1 MIRSAYDGC
10 RGECGSRGPRRGVRR
25 SAERLFDSWDG
36 YGVIASNGCTVV
48 TAQPTLPSGAGGRE
62 EPVVLVIDD
71 DMAMRESLTSLFQ
84 SVGLRVK
91 VFGSAPELLQC
102 RLPNAPSCLVLDI
115 RLPGISGLDFQ
126 VEMAKSG
133 IHIPIIFMTGHGDI
147 PMSVQA
153 MKAGAVDFLTKPF
166 RHQEMLH
173 AVTQALDVDRK
184 RRVHEKTVS
193 DLRLLYESLTA
204 REREVL
210 ALVTAGM
217 MNKLIAEELGVSE
230 ITVKVHRSHVMRKM
244 RTRSLADLARIA
256 DTLGIRPDKPKRI

>member
-1 MIRSAYDGC
+1 M
-10 RGECGSRGPRRGVRR
+10 
-25 SAERLFDSWDG
+25 
-36 YGVIASNGCTVV
+36 V
-48 TAQPTLPSGAGGRE
+48 TRPTLPSDVIEGGE
-62 EPVVLVIDD
+62 SLVLVVDD
-71 DMAMRESLTSLFQ
+71 EMAIRESLASLFQ

-91 VFGSAPELLQC
+91 AFGSAPELLQC
-102 RLPNAPSCLVLDI
+102 SLPNVPSCLVLDI

-126 VEMAKSG
+126 VELDKAG
-133 IHIPIIFMTGHGDI
+133 IRIPIIFMTGHGDI

-153 MKAGAVDFLTKPF
+153 MKAGAVDFLTKPL
-166 RHQEMLH
+166 RPQEMIH
-173 AVTQALDVDRK
+173 AVTRALAADQK
-184 RRVHEKTVS
+184 RRADEKTVS
-193 DLRLLYESLTA
+193 DLRLLYESLTP
-204 REREVL
+204 RERDVL